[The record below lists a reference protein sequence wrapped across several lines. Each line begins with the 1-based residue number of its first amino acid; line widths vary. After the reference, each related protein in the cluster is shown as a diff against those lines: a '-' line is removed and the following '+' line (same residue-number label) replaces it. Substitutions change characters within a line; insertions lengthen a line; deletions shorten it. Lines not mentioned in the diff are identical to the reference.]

1 MLIGKNV
8 IVTGGSR
15 GIGRAIAIEFGKLG
29 ANVVINYVSN
39 EKEAEEVAKEVEGLG
54 GKALIVKGDVS
65 KVENSKFLIEET
77 IENFGSIDVLVNN
90 AGITRDNLL
99 IRMTDDEF
107 EKVIDV
113 NLKGVYNTCKC
124 AIRHMMKQRKGRI
137 INISSV
143 VGIMGNAGQANYAA
157 SKAGVIG
164 LTKSIAR
171 EVGIRGITVNAIAP
185 GFIVSDMTN
194 VLKDEVKKEMLS
206 RIPLNKFGE
215 PENIAKTVTFLA
227 SSDSEYITGQVINV
241 DGGMLM

>member
-77 IENFGSIDVLVNN
+77 IKNFGSIDVLVNN

-143 VGIMGNAGQANYAA
+143 V
-157 SKAGVIG
+157 
-164 LTKSIAR
+164 
-171 EVGIRGITVNAIAP
+171 E
-185 GFIVSDMTN
+185 
-194 VLKDEVKKEMLS
+194 
-206 RIPLNKFGE
+206 
-215 PENIAKTVTFLA
+215 
-227 SSDSEYITGQVINV
+227 
-241 DGGMLM
+241 

>member
-39 EKEAEEVAKEVEGLG
+39 EKEAEEVAKEVESLG

-171 EVGIRGITVNAIAP
+171 EVGTRGITVNAIAP

-215 PENIAKTVTFLA
+215 PENIAKTVAFLA